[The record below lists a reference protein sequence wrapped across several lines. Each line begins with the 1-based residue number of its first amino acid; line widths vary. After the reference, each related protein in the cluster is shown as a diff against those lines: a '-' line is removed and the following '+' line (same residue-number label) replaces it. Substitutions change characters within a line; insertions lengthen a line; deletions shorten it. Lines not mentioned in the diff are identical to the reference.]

1 MGILTRAGRRARIL
15 ALKAGAL
22 TAGALLL
29 AGCGSADGD
38 AKDDPPAGQAE
49 GPAVVAASAWEG
61 AFAKAAGA
69 TNITVIVPPS
79 IKHAPDY
86 DPKPS
91 DLAAVAE
98 ADFVLYAPF
107 EGFAG
112 KLKDA
117 AGSAAE
123 LVELKLD
130 NAPET
135 MSAEVRRLAGMFG
148 TEQAAESWISGF
160 ETEYDRLSSEVRD
173 AWQEGK
179 PPKVVH
185 QAFLGF
191 AAQLAGAEVLGT
203 YGPGPVTASQLSELS
218 AKEPEFVFDNE
229 QMSTGTVLPGSAAQQ
244 LSLSNYPSE
253 DMDLLSVYRTTA
265 QQIITALQP

>member
-1 MGILTRAGRRARIL
+1 MGLIARAERRARL
-15 ALKAGAL
+15 LAL

-29 AGCGSADGD
+29 AGCGSAGGD
-38 AKDDPPAGQAE
+38 AEENAPAGRGE
-49 GPAVVAASAWEG
+49 GPGVVAASAWEG
-61 AFAKAAGA
+61 AFARAAGA
-69 TNITVIVPPS
+69 TNVTVIVPPS

-98 ADFVLYAPF
+98 ADYVLYAPF

-117 AGSAAE
+117 AGSSAE

-130 NAPET
+130 NARDT
-135 MSAEVRRLAGMFG
+135 MTAEIRRLAGMFG
-148 TEQAAESWISGF
+148 TEQAAESWIGGF

-173 AWQEGK
+173 AWREGK

-203 YGPGPVTASQLSELS
+203 YGPGPVTARQLAELS

-229 QMSTGTVLPGSAAQQ
+229 QMSTGTVLPGSSARQ
-244 LSLSNYPSE
+244 LGLSNYPGE
-253 DMDLLSVYRTTA
+253 DMELLSVYRTTA
-265 QQIITALQP
+265 QRIIAALRG